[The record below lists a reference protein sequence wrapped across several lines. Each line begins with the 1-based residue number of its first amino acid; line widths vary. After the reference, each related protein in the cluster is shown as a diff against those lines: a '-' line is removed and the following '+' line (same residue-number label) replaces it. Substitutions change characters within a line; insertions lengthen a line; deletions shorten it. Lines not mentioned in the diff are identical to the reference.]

1 MLQVDSDYNLT
12 ERFSAFCLM
21 ILYQTDSWEI
31 TNKYATAN
39 KKLFMTLPESLA
51 LAHEMARRID
61 QLSPRPE
68 VIVGIA
74 NGALMITKVIA
85 DDLGL
90 PMKILRIHYEASRV
104 KYVIHQWRF
113 VAACLSTLYTTPLIN
128 RPLRWLIVRLRKIN
142 VEILQEKD
150 DLLAGKAVVIVDD
163 AIGTG
168 RTIISARNIVK
179 KMGAERIHIAT
190 ISLYQPRTREKIF
203 RDEPDV
209 LISRELQ
216 YFPWSIN
223 NADYPKFLQW
233 LKAQGLQ
240 LWR

>member
-1 MLQVDSDYNLT
+1 METDNKSKSKLSILLAPRDTDPDS
-12 ERFSAFCLM
+12 R
-21 ILYQTDSWEI
+21 EI
-31 TNKYATAN
+31 TDKYANAN

-51 LAHEMARRID
+51 LAHEMAWRID
-61 QLSPRPE
+61 QLSPRAE
-68 VIVGIA
+68 VIFGIA

-90 PMKILRIHYEASRV
+90 PMKILRIRYEASRV

-113 VAACLSTLYTTPLIN
+113 AAACLSTLYATPLFN

-150 DLLAGKAVVIVDD
+150 DLLARKSVVIVDD

-190 ISLYQPRTREKIF
+190 ISLYQPRRREKIF